1 MAGGCQLFSALECVI
16 KLKSQSE
23 ATLVNISRSMMQCFY
38 GLCYDVRNPLF
49 VKNLFLDPLFEKNLF
64 EIEILLETFF
74 FPKVILRDS
83 ALTNYIL

>member
-1 MAGGCQLFSALECVI
+1 MAYA
-16 KLKSQSE
+16 
-23 ATLVNISRSMMQCFY
+23 
-38 GLCYDVRNPLF
+38 LCYDVRNPLF